1 MVQIS
6 ANLPAPAM
14 AGDYYEYIAT
24 ATEGTG
30 PYTWSATGLPA
41 GLQLDPAT
49 GRISGK
55 IIQSGTSKVT
65 LGVTD
70 SATPAVTESQ
80 VFTIAVSQKLA
91 ILSDISPSSTVAD
104 QPVIAELRV
113 TGGEPPYTWRRAPGS
128 AWPQGVDEPASGQAG
143 ATSTIAANQVKPGTT
158 AISVQVIDSKGHIAT
173 ADYTVRAYV
182 PSQWRHP
189 LRKMSGKYTTITRL
203 AVTVGS
209 PWRALMLHVTTW
221 LAFLG
226 IAAPT
231 GATIWLVVY
240 AFWTRG
246 PHAAYLGVGMLT
258 SLAAFV
264 GGCFAGFLFGIPRVV
279 SSGQLRQTG
288 STAANDGSGGFGGAT
303 NLAEVSD
310 WLTKLVL
317 GAGLVELT
325 RLGAPIGK
333 LIDDIATGLYATP
346 ASTAAVHQAKVM
358 AGAILFGYAVM
369 GLLDGYIVTTTW
381 YQNKISK
388 LAAPA

>member
-1 MVQIS
+1 MV
-6 ANLPAPAM
+6 
-14 AGDYYEYIAT
+14 GDYYEYIAT
-24 ATEGTG
+24 ATGDTG

-55 IIQSGTSKVT
+55 ITQPGTFKVT
-65 LGVTD
+65 LQVSD
-70 SATPAVTESQ
+70 SATPAVTVSQ
-80 VFTIAVSQKLA
+80 PFTIAVSQKLT
-91 ILSDISPSSTVAD
+91 ILSDISPSGRVAG
-104 QPVIAELRV
+104 QPVIAQLRV
-113 TGGEPPYTWRRAPGS
+113 TGGEPPYTWQRAPGS
-128 AWPQGVDEPASGQAG
+128 AWPEGVDEPVGGPAG
-143 ATSTIAANQVKPGTT
+143 GTSTITGNPAKPGKT
-158 AISVQVIDSKGHIAT
+158 AVSVQVTDSQDHIAA
-173 ADYTVRAYV
+173 ADYIIRAYL

-189 LRKMSGKYTTITRL
+189 LRKISGKYTNITRL
-203 AVTVGS
+203 TVTVGS

-221 LAFLG
+221 LVFLG
-226 IAAPT
+226 IAAPA
-231 GATIWLVVY
+231 GATIWLAVY
-240 AFWTRG
+240 AFWTKG

-288 STAANDGSGGFGGAT
+288 SAAANDGSGGFGGAT

-317 GAGLVELT
+317 GAGLVDLT

-333 LIDDIATGLYATP
+333 LIDDIATGLYAAP
-346 ASTAAVHQAKVM
+346 ASTAAVHQAKVL

-388 LAAPA
+388 LAAPS